1 MVKRPVPRVTVQR
14 LPVYLRCLESLPAG
28 QQRVSSDELADLA
41 GVLGAKIRK
50 DLSYLGTH
58 GTRGVGYEVE
68 HLKHEIRIELGLTRD
83 WAVVIVGIGNLGR
96 ALANYGGFGERRFR
110 VVGIFDNDPLKVG
123 VQVDGLTVE
132 SMEHLGRVV
141 AERNASI
148 GIVATPAQSAQDVA
162 DALAAAGVRSILNFA
177 PVVIKPPAGVE
188 VRRVDL
194 STELQV
200 LTFYLA
206 RSV

>member
-1 MVKRPVPRVTVQR
+1 MVRRPVPRVTVQR
-14 LPVYLRCLESLPAG
+14 LPVYLRCLENLPAG
-28 QQRVSSDELADLA
+28 QQRVSSDELAEMA

-96 ALANYGGFGERRFR
+96 ALASYGGFGERRFQ
-110 VVGIFDNDPLKVG
+110 VVGLFDIDPVKVG
-123 VQVDGLTVE
+123 TQIDGLAVE
-132 SMEHLGRVV
+132 SMEGLARAV
-141 AERNASI
+141 AARKASI
-148 GIVATPAQSAQDVA
+148 GIIATPAHAAQGVA

-177 PVVIKPPAGVE
+177 PTVVKPPEGVD

-194 STELQV
+194 ATELQV

-206 RSV
+206 QSG

>member
-1 MVKRPVPRVTVQR
+1 MA
-14 LPVYLRCLESLPAG
+14 E
-28 QQRVSSDELADLA
+28 LA

-58 GTRGVGYEVE
+58 GTRGVGYDVE
-68 HLKHEIRIELGLTRD
+68 HLKHQIRLELGLTRD

-96 ALANYGGFGERRFR
+96 ALANYGGFGERRFQ
-110 VVGIFDNDPLKVG
+110 VVGLFDVDPDKVG
-123 VQVDGLTVE
+123 TPVDGHMVEPMTVLA
-132 SMEHLGRVV
+132 SAV

-148 GIVATPAQSAQDVA
+148 GIIATPAHAAQEVA

-177 PVVIKPPAGVE
+177 PAVLKAPAGVE

-206 RSV
+206 RS